1 MEILGDKAKIGSACL
16 VYTYSR
22 SAHIQ
27 AYSWK
32 DLLVLPMIDL
42 SGPATPTNTPFS
54 RRQGHN
60 DGGGDGNEYTCD
72 LDISIHS
79 GSSLCLPFTWYTFY
93 LFRKI
98 YVNSIYIWYLIKHE
112 MFFNPV
118 RIHRVISFAFFLLLR
133 LFCQG
138 VYRIKDKSRIVIFRT
153 ILQMKFA
160 ID

>member
-112 MFFNPV
+112 MFFLNT
-118 RIHRVISFAFFLLLR
+118 
-133 LFCQG
+133 
-138 VYRIKDKSRIVIFRT
+138 KSRLRK
-153 ILQMKFA
+153 LQNRQHFNKWTGFICFNFFSVLVA
-160 ID
+160 LKP

>member
-112 MFFNPV
+112 MFF
-118 RIHRVISFAFFLLLR
+118 FF
-133 LFCQG
+133 
-138 VYRIKDKSRIVIFRT
+138 KNKSRLRK
-153 ILQMKFA
+153 LQNRQHINKWTGFICFNFFSVLVA
-160 ID
+160 LKP

>member
-112 MFFNPV
+112 MFFLNTKSSL
-118 RIHRVISFAFFLLLR
+118 RKLQNRQHINKWTGFICFNFFSVLVAL
-133 LFCQG
+133 
-138 VYRIKDKSRIVIFRT
+138 KP
-153 ILQMKFA
+153 
-160 ID
+160 

>member
-112 MFFNPV
+112 MFFLNTKSSL
-118 RIHRVISFAFFLLLR
+118 RKLQNRQHINKWTGFICFNFFSVLIAL
-133 LFCQG
+133 
-138 VYRIKDKSRIVIFRT
+138 KP
-153 ILQMKFA
+153 
-160 ID
+160 